1 LRVEIQSL
9 AGYNFSCSMTKVQTQ
24 IEGKYILEGKKLTGN
39 SKTLL
44 IKESFS
50 KPYLRLLDI
59 TPQEN
64 KTGSA
69 EYISGLFKRNS
80 TPYTDV
86 FSLDYGEHYYILK
99 VENNTALIVKKGQK
113 GKGSKKGS
121 GQIVVNNNS
130 NL

>member
-1 LRVEIQSL
+1 
-9 AGYNFSCSMTKVQTQ
+9 MTKVQTG
-24 IEGKYILEGKKLTGN
+24 IEGKYSINGKKLTSP

-69 EYISGLFKRNS
+69 EYISGLFKLNS
-80 TPYTDV
+80 SPYTDL
-86 FSLDYGEHYYILK
+86 FSLDYGEHYYTLK
-99 VENNTALIVKKGQK
+99 VENNTGLIAKKG
-113 GKGSKKGS
+113 KKGGS
-121 GQIVVNNNS
+121 S
-130 NL
+130 K